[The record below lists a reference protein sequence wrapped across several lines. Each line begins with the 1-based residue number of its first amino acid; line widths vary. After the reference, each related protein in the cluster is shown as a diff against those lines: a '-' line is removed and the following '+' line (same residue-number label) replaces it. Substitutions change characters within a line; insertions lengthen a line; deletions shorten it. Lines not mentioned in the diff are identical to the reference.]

1 MFVASPKH
9 FLCSGPNP
17 NWWSVQTFLLGQ
29 VLKFSI
35 SHSSEWIGTNNY
47 HWWCYHDL
55 WQHRPPAFL
64 LSCVQPEPS
73 FVSEDISVMS
83 LQHDRAPPDHHPP
96 YCRSYFCRDSK
107 RSILPYL
114 FKKSLIYPHLFTLP
128 YILTVKAGP
137 VPG

>member
-1 MFVASPKH
+1 MSGLVQIIITGGVIMIYGSTGLQPSLCPVFSP
-9 FLCSGPNP
+9 S
-17 NWWSVQTFLLGQ
+17 LL
-29 VLKFSI
+29 
-35 SHSSEWIGTNNY
+35 
-47 HWWCYHDL
+47 
-55 WQHRPPAFL
+55 
-64 LSCVQPEPS
+64 

-96 YCRSYFCRDSK
+96 HVGHTFAEIPKSAPY
-107 RSILPYL
+107 PYL